1 MMNKKNMVIAILLIL
16 SISVKAQNDID
27 VLTIEDAINYALKHN
42 PTILSLEKSIDIK
55 RAEKWKSLGIDTP
68 EISYMKEG
76 IKTGEDGYFEKRYSI
91 TQSID
96 FPLKSFFNFQSNS
109 DEVSS
114 LELNYEAKKRELK
127 VGVKSAYVEVL
138 ASIALE
144 KLREKQL
151 ELSKDLFNAV
161 SYRVTAG
168 VSSELELLKANIKLD
183 ESKNDLDEATRI
195 YHQSRYSLF
204 NMVGLDPEAQSYTI
218 SYEDSLS
225 FKELQLDQESI
236 LSLIPEQPE
245 ILSLEAKLNAANQ
258 KVNSAWSGILP
269 KLNFSY
275 YLQDIGSGY
284 DYHGYEI
291 GVSVPIWFLMNEAQ
305 DISIANTEMKLVEWS
320 KQDLY
325 LKLKKEIEL
334 SWHSYETSKA
344 TINRYEGNILKRAKE
359 LLDLTLDGY
368 QIGKIDLLNLL
379 YAQETYLS
387 SQLNYI
393 EALKNYYIKVIE
405 LEKYLN
411 KELVF

>member
-1 MMNKKNMVIAILLIL
+1 MNKKNMLIAILLVL

-42 PTILSLEKSIDIK
+42 PAILSLEKSIDIK
-55 RAEKWKSLGIDTP
+55 RAEKWKSLGINNP
-68 EISYMKEG
+68 EMSYMKEG

-96 FPLKSFFNFQSNS
+96 FPLKSFFNFKSNS
-109 DEVSS
+109 NEVTS

-183 ESKNDLDEATRI
+183 ESKNDLDEASRI

-204 NMVGLDPEAQSYTI
+204 NMVGLDPEAQTYTI

-236 LSLIPEQPE
+236 LALIPEQPE

-258 KVNSAWSGILP
+258 KVNSAWSGLLP

-275 YLQDIGSGY
+275 Y
-284 DYHGYEI
+284 
-291 GVSVPIWFLMNEAQ
+291 
-305 DISIANTEMKLVEWS
+305 
-320 KQDLY
+320 
-325 LKLKKEIEL
+325 
-334 SWHSYETSKA
+334 
-344 TINRYEGNILKRAKE
+344 
-359 LLDLTLDGY
+359 
-368 QIGKIDLLNLL
+368 
-379 YAQETYLS
+379 
-387 SQLNYI
+387 
-393 EALKNYYIKVIE
+393 
-405 LEKYLN
+405 
-411 KELVF
+411 